1 MVDMPDMPDISGIAA
16 LVGDP
21 ARARMLTALTSG
33 TALTATELSLEAGIL
48 PSTASSH
55 LGKLQDAGFL
65 SMQRQGRHR
74 YFRLAGPE
82 IAELLEKLMGIAA
95 GSRKRV
101 QTGPRDVELRTA
113 RVCYDHLAGS
123 VAVRFLAGLQV
134 RALLVVEANG
144 HEDSTDR
151 GLVLTDPGRRF
162 FSRLGIDVA
171 SLPSTRRPLCLACLD
186 WSERRPHLAG
196 ALGAELLRHI
206 YKERWATRAPDGRA
220 VHFSP
225 RGLRF
230 FEALLSESDPKRSTQ
245 RPRL

>member
-1 MVDMPDMPDISGIAA
+1 MADMPDISGIAA

-33 TALTATELSLEAGIL
+33 GRADRDRALARGRHSAFHCQQPPGQAAGCR
-48 PSTASSH
+48 
-55 LGKLQDAGFL
+55 FL

-123 VAVRFLAGLQV
+123 LAVRFLAGLQA

-171 SLPSTRRPLCLACLD
+171 SLPSTRRPLCRACLD

-220 VHFSP
+220 VHFWP

-230 FEALLSESDPKRSTQ
+230 FEALLSEAEPKRSTK

>member
-1 MVDMPDMPDISGIAA
+1 MKEGPDISIVAA
-16 LVGDP
+16 LIGNP
-21 ARARMLTALTSG
+21 ACANMLTALLSG
-33 TALTATELSLEAGIL
+33 PALTATELAQEAGL
-48 PSTASSH
+48 TPSAVSGYLARLES
-55 LGKLQDAGFL
+55 AGL
-65 SMQRQGRHR
+65 VATERQGRHR

-95 GSRKRV
+95 GGRRCV

-123 VAVRFLAGLQV
+123 LAVRFLAGLQV
-134 RALLVVEANG
+134 RALLVVGANG

-171 SLPSTRRPLCLACLD
+171 SVPSTRRPLCRACLD

-196 ALGAELLRHI
+196 ALGGELLRHI
-206 YKERWATRAPDGRA
+206 YKECWATRAPGGRA

-230 FEALLSESDPKRSTQ
+230 FEALLSDADPKRSTE